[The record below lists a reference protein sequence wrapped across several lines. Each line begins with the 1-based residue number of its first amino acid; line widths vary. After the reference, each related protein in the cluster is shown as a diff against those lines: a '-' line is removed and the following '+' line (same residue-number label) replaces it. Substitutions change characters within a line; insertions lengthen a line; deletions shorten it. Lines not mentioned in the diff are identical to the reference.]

1 VPYFNALRWGR
12 IDRARPGRREE
23 MLKEILER
31 LPEGKGAV
39 VVLSGGLD
47 STTALRLAVEKYG
60 AGNVR
65 ALTFFYGQRQAE
77 LGCAKRT
84 AARLGVRHRV
94 VDIRFLGE
102 MNQGFCANVD
112 RGIEMPTIDEVEGDP
127 MPKTCVSNRNMI
139 LLSIAAAEAETSGLD
154 VVLTGLQ
161 VNDRYNY
168 HDCTSQWL
176 GKLNALL
183 DENRV
188 HKVRVVAPFIDLTKV
203 QEIQTIV
210 ELDGNLD
217 VLGDTLTCYNPDPYT
232 AQPCMKCPSCAER
245 AAAFEKAGFPDPG
258 PKAFLERFKAEGA
271 RVREFG
277 YSRVSPGPRP
287 EGRDIT
293 DEVLKDIGAVPGEP
307 VVFIHDIKVGEVKEA
322 PKGGIEVRLDAH
334 VLREE
339 VTATVVMK
347 EGLPTSDEPPPPAE
361 PMGPGSFG
369 GEDYSSDPGEPKPFF
384 GKRILT
390 GKEDL

>member
-1 VPYFNALRWGR
+1 MV
-12 IDRARPGRREE
+12 
-23 MLKEILER
+23 KEILER

-65 ALTFFYGQRQAE
+65 ALTFFYGQRQAAE

-112 RGIEMPTIDEVEGDP
+112 RDIPMPTIDEVEGDP

-139 LLSIAAAEAETSGLD
+139 LLSIAAAEAETSDLD

-188 HKVRVVAPFIDLTKV
+188 HKVRVVAPFIDLNKV

-210 ELDGNLD
+210 ELDRNLD
-217 VLGDTLTCYNPDPYT
+217 ILGDTLTCHNPGPFYDE
-232 AQPCMKCPSCAER
+232 PCGKCPACAER
-245 AAAFEKAGFPDPG
+245 AAAFEKAGYPDPS
-258 PKAFLERFKAEGA
+258 PLARLARYKADEA
-271 RVREFG
+271 RMREYG
-277 YSRVSPGPRP
+277 YSKLSPGPG
-287 EGRDIT
+287 ERDIT
-293 DEVLKDIGAVPGEP
+293 
-307 VVFIHDIKVGEVKEA
+307 EVKEY
-322 PKGGIEVRLDAH
+322 L
-334 VLREE
+334 LREE
-339 VTATVVMK
+339 VTAMVEMR
-347 EGLPTSDEPPPPAE
+347 EGLPTSEPVPPPSE
-361 PMGPGSFG
+361 PMGPDSFG
-369 GEDYSSDPGEPKPFF
+369 GEDYPSDPGEPKPFF